1 MKKTVALF
9 LTLILL
15 FSLCACSFVGVE
27 ITVTDGVVHVN
38 STLPQK
44 VTLVG
49 DEDKEIENREFYK
62 KLMNAI
68 DGKSAEAADLPE
80 GHIFNCECEETYIL
94 RISGNYPYG
103 YYLTLHNNGI
113 DISQFCKFRKCMD
126 LLGFV
131 EVDEATMTELIC
143 MLNKE

>member
-27 ITVTDGVVHVN
+27 ITVTDGVVDVN
-38 STLPQK
+38 STLPPK

-49 DEDKEIENREFYK
+49 DEDKEIENREFYE

-80 GHIFNCECEETYIL
+80 GHMFNCECEETYML

>member
-1 MKKTVALF
+1 MKKTVAL
-9 LTLILL
+9 LLMLILL
-15 FSLCACSFVGVE
+15 FSLCACSFAGVE

-38 STLPQK
+38 STLPPK
-44 VTLVG
+44 VTLIG
-49 DEDKEIENREFYK
+49 DEDKEIENREFYE

-80 GHIFNCECEETYIL
+80 GHIFNCECEETYTL

>member
-1 MKKTVALF
+1 MKKTVAL
-9 LTLILL
+9 LLMLILL

-27 ITVTDGVVHVN
+27 ITVADGVVHVN
-38 STLPQK
+38 STLSQK

-49 DEDKEIENREFYK
+49 DEDKEIENREFYE

-80 GHIFNCECEETYIL
+80 GHMFNCECEETYML